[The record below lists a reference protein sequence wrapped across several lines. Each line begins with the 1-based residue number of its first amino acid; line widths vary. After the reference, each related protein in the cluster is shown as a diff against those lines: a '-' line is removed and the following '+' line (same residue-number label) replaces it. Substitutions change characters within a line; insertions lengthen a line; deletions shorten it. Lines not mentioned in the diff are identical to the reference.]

1 MKKLK
6 MMMACVLA
14 VFALGACDDQD
25 LGNRSETQTIA
36 TDGDYAAVLPF
47 HASDAR
53 QKHTSVISDQGER
66 FNIVTGL
73 MELSKSHFNPN
84 DVAFKESQFLTYDI
98 LDASDYSTGLLG
110 RASDSNP
117 DGLNQRR
124 DESFDTGNGSSANG
138 IAPLIDI
145 YELFR
150 QRSVRHL
157 AGDGRH
163 RGNSGFR
170 QQQREHLAGAA
181 EGVCGDPRQEAQQLH
196 AG

>member
-1 MKKLK
+1 MRAGGVCAGR
-6 MMMACVLA
+6 MRRPGSGQP
-14 VFALGACDDQD
+14 FRDPDD
-25 LGNRSETQTIA
+25 A

-124 DESFDTGNGSSANG
+124 DESFDTEMAAAPTASRRSSTSMSWIG
-138 IAPLIDI
+138 IP
-145 YELFR
+145 
-150 QRSVRHL
+150 
-157 AGDGRH
+157 
-163 RGNSGFR
+163 
-170 QQQREHLAGAA
+170 AA
-181 EGVCGDPRQEAQQLH
+181 ICPASRWRWSSPRKQWIPTTTA
-196 AG
+196 